1 MNSGDFLLQTIR
13 RKVMIRAR
21 NENEEKMFDAL
32 FRSKQEHL
40 LFFWEELSDSERD
53 VLMEDI
59 KKVELDWV
67 QRVKPLLREESL
79 TNRIIQKPDIISIP
93 ATPGQIKAET
103 EAFSRGAALISEGK
117 TAVFT
122 AAGGQSSRLGLETP
136 KGTYPVSPI
145 RHKSLFQ
152 VHAEKIVFLQEKYD
166 VKIPWLIMVSQTNHT
181 QTKGYFEEKD
191 FFGIDSE
198 YVRFLEQGMFPAMDG
213 EGKLFL
219 REKNRVFLNPTGH
232 GGTFSTLADS
242 GALRWL
248 TELGVQEIFYF
259 QVDNVLVK
267 VLDPVFLGYHWAR
280 RSEMSSKCVMK
291 RDMGEKIGV
300 FVIEDGTPTVVE
312 YSELSGIELS
322 DGSKVEDLR
331 AGSIA
336 IHIINVDFA
345 LTITA
350 GQLNLPLHV
359 AHKAIPHVDRSGM
372 KIKPSKSNGYKFE
385 TFIFDALKHVH
396 NSVIMEVDRGQ
407 EFSPLKNRTGEDSP
421 QTVLHDQLRFFA
433 GWFEHAG
440 ISIPRDGKGDPR
452 YSLEVAPS
460 FAAFREDFL
469 EKIDRSMRVE
479 GDIYIG

>member
-1 MNSGDFLLQTIR
+1 
-13 RKVMIRAR
+13 MIRAR
-21 NENEEKMFDAL
+21 NENEEIIFYAL
-32 FRSKQEHL
+32 HRSNQEHL
-40 LFFWEELSDSERD
+40 LRFWEELSDSERD

-59 KKVELDWV
+59 EKVDLDWV
-67 QRVKPLLREESL
+67 QRARPLLQEESF
-79 TNRIIQKPDIISIP
+79 TSRIIQKPDIISIP
-93 ATPGQIKAET
+93 TTPEQIEAET
-103 EAFSRGAALISEGK
+103 EAFSYGAALISEGK

-122 AAGGQSSRLGLETP
+122 AAGGQSSRLGLEIP
-136 KGTYPVSPI
+136 KGTYPVSPV

-152 VHAEKIVFLQEKYD
+152 VHAEKITFLQKKYD
-166 VKIPWLIMVSQTNHT
+166 VRIPWLIMVSETNHA
-181 QTKGYFEEKD
+181 QTRGYFEEKG
-191 FFGIDSE
+191 FFGLDTA
-198 YVRFLEQGMFPAMDG
+198 YVRFLKQGMFPAMDG
-213 EGKLFL
+213 AGKLFL

-242 GALRWL
+242 GALMWL
-248 TELGVQEIFYF
+248 KELGVQEIFYF

-267 VLDPVFLGYHWAR
+267 VLDQVFLGYHGAR
-280 RSEMSSKCVMK
+280 RCEMSSKCVMK
-291 RDMGEKIGV
+291 RDLGERIGV

-312 YSELSGIELS
+312 YSELSAIELS
-322 DGSKVEDLR
+322 DGSQVEDLR

-345 LTITA
+345 LKITD

-372 KIKPSKSNGYKFE
+372 KIKPSKPNGYKFE

-396 NSVIMEVDRGQ
+396 NTVIMEVDRGQ

-421 QTVLHDQLRFFA
+421 QTVLRDQLRFFA

-440 ISIPRDGKGDPR
+440 ISIPRDGKGEPR
-452 YSLEVAPS
+452 YGLEVAPS

-469 EKIDRSMRVE
+469 QKIDRSIRVE